1 MSIAS
6 NKKKIDIPI
15 SYLSSDEIHAL
26 SDDINSNYEEETDSL
41 MNDSDTKFRAAIEY
55 SESDISEA
63 AIQEKDDSNVVT
75 LFRQKKLIEAAV
87 KIVKPDSESE
97 KDGDDV
103 PLSNLVVKKMFFRN
117 GLNFLKSQH

>member
-1 MSIAS
+1 MENFSLLLLILEV
-6 NKKKIDIPI
+6 
-15 SYLSSDEIHAL
+15 YLL
-26 SDDINSNYEEETDSL
+26 GQQCN
-41 MNDSDTKFRAAIEY
+41 FRTAIEY

-117 GLNFLKSQH
+117 RINFLKSQH